1 MENSNR
7 ELVLVRNLRW
17 LNKEKYSFSVHF
29 IPFFPST
36 LFLCSKT
43 RIHSASGGQEM
54 LIRSEAFNQGDIY
67 ENEGTWGTRLFQCYF
82 GLRGWQLIRDIPYFG
97 GRFKETCTCHW
108 PFFSILRTDYP
119 FERTWENIC
128 SSSGYASQVRDFR
141 VQRRERQRECKK
153 KNVLQAKQQLC
164 TCIKLFCT
172 FLCPFLH
179 DYDVLPNLAF
189 YGGRKQATTKFN
201 FSFCAWIWS
210 VGIQLQEGSPTFDKV
225 SG

>member
-1 MENSNR
+1 MVNSNR

-36 LFLCSKT
+36 LFLFSKT

-97 GRFKETCTCHW
+97 GRFKETCNCHW

-119 FERTWENIC
+119 SERTWENIC

-153 KNVLQAKQQLC
+153 KKRFTSKTTTLHLHQA
-164 TCIKLFCT
+164 
-172 FLCPFLH
+172 FL
-179 DYDVLPNLAF
+179 YISLPVFALLRQGRIQGEGA
-189 YGGRKQATTKFN
+189 GGAHPPPL
-201 FSFCAWIWS
+201 
-210 VGIQLQEGSPTFDKV
+210 G
-225 SG
+225 